1 MVFNQTRSWLRIIK
15 YIEAEPAKMYG
26 TQILTA
32 NDTLQSRH
40 AAAVER
46 GNRNLSCGSVS
57 PSVRIPAFIRI
68 EREPNIDT
76 NPDPSRPAH
85 APRSDQI

>member
-1 MVFNQTRSWLRIIK
+1 MVFNQTRSRLRIIK

-40 AAAVER
+40 AVAVER
-46 GNRNLSCGSVS
+46 GNRNLSCGFVH
-57 PSVRIPAFIRI
+57 PFAFLHSFVEHQR
-68 EREPNIDT
+68 NIDT
-76 NPDPSRPAH
+76 DSDPSRPAH
-85 APRSDQI
+85 APLSDQI